1 MRGLLFTAATVTA
14 LAALASRET
23 APPDLPGAI
32 GKSAAADRV
41 YVLHASDVSC
51 TVRQGLPSADGTS
64 PVFLDSACGE
74 AMPALAGAVQWRD
87 LADGS
92 VLFANS
98 AGDALVEFAPA
109 DGAGFE
115 TFRPGVPLASIREVE

>member
-1 MRGLLFTAATVTA
+1 MRGLLFTAATVSA

-23 APPDLPGAI
+23 APPDLPRAI
-32 GKSAAADRV
+32 GQTATAGRV
-41 YVLHASDVSC
+41 YVLHASDMIC
-51 TVRQGLPSADGTS
+51 TFRQGLPSADGAS
-64 PVFLDSACGE
+64 RVFLDSACGE
-74 AMPALAGAVQWRD
+74 VMPALADAVEWRD

-115 TFRPGVPLASIREVE
+115 TFRPGVPLASIREAE

>member
-23 APPDLPGAI
+23 APPDLPRAVGQA
-32 GKSAAADRV
+32 AAADRV
-41 YVLHASDVSC
+41 YVLQASDVSC
-51 TVRQGLPSADGTS
+51 TLRQGLPSADGTS
-64 PVFLDSACGE
+64 PVFLDSGCGE
-74 AMPALAGAVQWRD
+74 VMPALAGAVQWRD

-92 VLFANS
+92 MLLANS
-98 AGDALVEFAPA
+98 AADALVEFAPA